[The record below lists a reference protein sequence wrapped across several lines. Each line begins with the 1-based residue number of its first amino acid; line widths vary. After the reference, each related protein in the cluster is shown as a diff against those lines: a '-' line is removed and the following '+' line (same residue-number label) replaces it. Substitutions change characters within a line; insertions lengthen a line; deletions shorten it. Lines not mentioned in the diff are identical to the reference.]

1 MEDNGDV
8 NHSVKMEKNVQE
20 DKPISYGQ
28 PAYGYN
34 LELPRKSYLPPP
46 TGLLAEAK
54 IADPEYGDDEEM
66 DEIAPPSVDS
76 KRHIKEEIAGI
87 ASPWD
92 VTSIFEFNYFC
103 CPECDYKIRSDFTMT
118 SMQKFVN
125 HAPSNHPWVS

>member
-1 MEDNGDV
+1 MADFPLDPSEGD
-8 NHSVKMEKNVQE
+8 
-20 DKPISYGQ
+20 
-28 PAYGYN
+28 
-34 LELPRKSYLPPP
+34 
-46 TGLLAEAK
+46 
-54 IADPEYGDDEEM
+54 EYGDDEEM

-125 HAPSNHPWVS
+125 HASSNHPWVS